1 MWDRSKREETEGNE
15 QRIVIKQEI
24 EEFKWRTSRERERER
39 EREITIATP
48 EEGELIDS
56 Q

>member
-24 EEFKWRTSRERERER
+24 EEFKWRTSREKERER
-39 EREITIATP
+39 EREERENNDNKWYII
-48 EEGELIDS
+48 
-56 Q
+56 